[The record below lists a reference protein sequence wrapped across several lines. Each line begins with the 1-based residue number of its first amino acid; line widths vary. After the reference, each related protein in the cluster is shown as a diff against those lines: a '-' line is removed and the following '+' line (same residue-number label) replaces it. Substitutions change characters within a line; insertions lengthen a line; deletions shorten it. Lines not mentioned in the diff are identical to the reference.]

1 MRIYHSFSRTQSQ
14 ICQGA
19 PTRIRRPSEQRAL
32 RSTAHPLPMPRTHT
46 EQKLNRPIWRP
57 HLRDHRTACDQN
69 VMRRRSSSASYAT
82 RRLADHYTRGS
93 TTALSASS
101 TNPAKRPLVGSKEL
115 AERPQKKHP
124 MPQMAR
130 KPQPNHPW
138 KTTKL
143 PNSWG
148 AVSDLRLGDT
158 IALR

>member
-1 MRIYHSFSRTQSQ
+1 LHTQRDGSLT
-14 ICQGA
+14 I
-19 PTRIRRPSEQRAL
+19 
-32 RSTAHPLPMPRTHT
+32 TH
-46 EQKLNRPIWRP
+46 EARQL
-57 HLRDHRTACDQN
+57 H
-69 VMRRRSSSASYAT
+69 Y
-82 RRLADHYTRGS
+82 RLAQRIQRN
-93 TTALSASS
+93 A
-101 TNPAKRPLVGSKEL
+101 PIVGSKEL